1 MPVEVYV
8 AALVVPD
15 EAGGQV
21 DSLYREYLRIHEYA
35 LRQRYF
41 VFGESLLGIRRQQA
55 AARLFKAAFSPLFV
69 YKYCTEPFRQQPS
82 KGSSRRP
89 AAYYGYLVIKSALQI
104 KNAPSFCFLGAL
116 YNKSRFYTTLRMA
129 APTYQPLF
137 EEGNRVIHGG
147 GEHTEYHYAGHD
159 QVQLEHLAAVYDQ
172 ISESCPRDQ
181 VFADY
186 DSNPAHAHAYL
197 EGAHDCGHGG
207 GQHYHCEYLQLGRA
221 QRPHEKLLF
230 AGYLVEACQH
240 RHYRH
245 HEGYKQAHYDYAL
258 NGKNQNY

>member
-1 MPVEVYV
+1 M
-8 AALVVPD
+8 A
-15 EAGGQV
+15 
-21 DSLYREYLRIHEYA
+21 LYREYLRIHEYA

-41 VFGESLLGIRRQQA
+41 VFGESLLGIRRQQT
-55 AARLFKAAFSPLFV
+55 AARLFKAAFGPLFV

-82 KGSSRRP
+82 KGSSCRP

-129 APTYQPLF
+129 APAYQPLF

-172 ISESCPRDQ
+172 ISESCP
-181 VFADY
+181 
-186 DSNPAHAHAYL
+186 
-197 EGAHDCGHGG
+197 
-207 GQHYHCEYLQLGRA
+207 
-221 QRPHEKLLF
+221 
-230 AGYLVEACQH
+230 
-240 RHYRH
+240 
-245 HEGYKQAHYDYAL
+245 
-258 NGKNQNY
+258 